1 MNTSKILV
9 GCYVFVVLIITK
21 GFAQETAQ
29 APQYKDGEC
38 WQFRHT
44 ERDFIGSNS
53 RILPVGEYE
62 ICYSIKNNRMTA
74 YALPNRELAS
84 SLGDT
89 SILMRMLNRQQQTL
103 EFLKFPLAAGQK
115 WETEY
120 NSPVRGTT
128 KPVKRRAETSVT
140 GIEEISPPAGK
151 FKTFKIERVVY
162 IIGRPKATDKFTYF
176 YSPETRSIV
185 KLRLDFLNEPGTREI
200 ELTKWSKSQ
209 K

>member
-1 MNTSKILV
+1 MDTSKILV
-9 GCYVFVVLIITK
+9 GCYIFVVLFITK

-38 WQFRHT
+38 WQFRYT
-44 ERDFIGSNS
+44 ERDFIGSSS
-53 RILPVGEYE
+53 RILPVGDYE
-62 ICYSIKNNRMTA
+62 ICYSTKSNRMTS
-74 YALPNRELAS
+74 YALPNRESAA

-103 EFLKFPLAAGQK
+103 EFLKFPLSLGQK

-128 KPVKRRAETSVT
+128 KPVKRKAETSVT
-140 GIEEISPPAGK
+140 GIEEILPPAGK
-151 FKTFKIERVVY
+151 FRTFKIERVVY
-162 IIGRPKATDKFTYF
+162 IIGNRATDKFMYF
-176 YSPETRSIV
+176 YSPETKSIV

-200 ELTKWSKSQ
+200 ELIKFVSSR
-209 K
+209 